1 MLQAERK
8 RRGPQRGQ
16 ALLWFLAM
24 TAACCMMLALVYN
37 VGQVSGEKEKT
48 VNAADAAALSGALTQ
63 ARILNFEAYTNRAM
77 IANEVTIAQLVSLD
91 SWVRYDNTLMQNI
104 ALYTSWIPGL
114 DYVTTLLARGT
125 QIGQQI
131 IDGAT
136 TVGLPALEVVN
147 TILLNSREG
156 ANAVGVVAASAIASK
171 VAQANQTTLGGR
183 TDAAPELPGGFMV
196 YATARNEIYWARFTQ
211 ANTGNARGNAK
222 AVILN
227 SRDGFSTFRGAGK
240 LIDAINTAASWLQY
254 VFAPYPE
261 LVKTSGGTTLASYDH
276 WAAQDS
282 LDAEIHSFSC
292 DWFDCGW
299 STDWVPLPLGYGR
312 ADATATNTPDPRLCL
327 ENPDTLNCRLARSNT
342 KRYRWTGPIGVAAP
356 SQRGIPNIRDL
367 VDATATGNPGDATHC
382 GALNGSDGP
391 GLYFVAAVQKSG
403 SATMTTQRIGTPGM
417 NTAVVPGPQGSPDL
431 KDALQNGDRLTS
443 IAAACTFFLRPDWN
457 PRDRTEGKLPR
468 ADHKH
473 EYASLYNPYWQSR
486 LTPVLPTDKGALYVA
501 IGANPAL
508 TLVTP

>member
-1 MLQAERK
+1 MLQVD
-8 RRGPQRGQ
+8 RRRSGRQRGQ

-48 VNAADAAALSGALTQ
+48 INAADAAALSGALTQ

-104 ALYTSWIPGL
+104 ALYTSWIPGI
-114 DYVTTLLARGT
+114 DYVTTMLARGA

-136 TVGLPALEVVN
+136 TAGLPVLEAAN

-156 ANAVGVVAASAIASK
+156 AHAVGVVAASAIASQ

-183 TDAAPELPGGFMV
+183 TDAAPQLPGAFMI
-196 YATARNEIYWARFTQ
+196 YATGMNESYWLNFTQ
-211 ANTGNARGNAK
+211 ANTGNGRGNAK

-227 SRDGFSTFRGAGK
+227 SRDAFSTFRGAGK
-240 LIDAINTAASWLQY
+240 LIDEINAAASLLQY
-254 VFAPYPE
+254 VFADYPE

-282 LDAEIHSFSC
+282 LDAANHSFGC
-292 DWFDCGW
+292 DWFDCSW
-299 STDWVPLPLGYGR
+299 STSWVPLPLGYGR
-312 ADATATNTPDPRLCL
+312 VDATATNTPDPRLCL
-327 ENPDTLNCRLARSNT
+327 ENPDTLNCRLAKSNAQG
-342 KRYRWTGPIGVAAP
+342 YRWTGPIDLAAP

-367 VDATATGNPGDATHC
+367 VNATGVGNPGDPKHC
-382 GALNGSDGP
+382 GVLNGSDGP
-391 GLYFVAAVQKSG
+391 GLFFLAAVQKAG

-431 KDALQNGDRLTS
+431 KDALQNGDRMTA
-443 IAAACTFFLRPDWN
+443 IAGACTFFLRPDWN
-457 PRDRTEGKLPR
+457 ARDRTQGQLPR
-468 ADHKH
+468 SDRKH

-486 LTPVLPTDKGALYVA
+486 LTPVSTKQKAVLYTL
-501 IGANPAL
+501 IGADPLLAGL
-508 TLVTP
+508 TP